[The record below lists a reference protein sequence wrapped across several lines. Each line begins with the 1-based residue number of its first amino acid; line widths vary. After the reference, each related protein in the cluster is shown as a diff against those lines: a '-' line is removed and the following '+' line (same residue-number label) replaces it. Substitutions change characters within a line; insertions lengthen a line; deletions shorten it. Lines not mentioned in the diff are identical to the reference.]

1 MAAHAILYFFTFV
14 TTVYVDYTVDYTVNY
29 TAIRV

>member
-14 TTVYVDYTVDYTVNY
+14 TTVYVDYTVNY
-29 TAIRV
+29 TTIRV

>member
-14 TTVYVDYTVDYTVNY
+14 TTVYVDYTVDYTTV
-29 TAIRV
+29 RV